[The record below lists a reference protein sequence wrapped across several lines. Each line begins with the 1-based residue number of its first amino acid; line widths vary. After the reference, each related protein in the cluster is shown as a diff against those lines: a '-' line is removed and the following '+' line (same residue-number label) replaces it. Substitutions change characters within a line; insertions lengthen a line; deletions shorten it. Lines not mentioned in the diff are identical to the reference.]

1 MSEAKEV
8 SVDLTKGPIGRQILQ
23 FTVPLLL
30 GNIFQQFYNAADTV
44 IVGKFVG
51 REALA
56 AVGSSG
62 ALINLLVSILM
73 GVAVGAGVV
82 VSRYYGAKQYTEM
95 RATIHT
101 TIAFGLIAGAVM
113 SVLGVAI
120 TPVILRWMQT
130 PESVMASS
138 VLYFRIYF
146 AGVLTTVMYN
156 IGSGIYRALGD
167 SKRPLYFLII
177 STIINIVLDLLFVAV
192 FHMSIGGAAVA
203 TVVAQGLSMVLVFY
217 KMMRED
223 TVYRVSWREIRI
235 HRRFLRQIIAI
246 GLPSG
251 IQNGIVSLS
260 NVVVQSNINSF
271 GDIAMAG
278 CGAYNKLDGFAL
290 LPAGSFSL
298 ALSTFVSQNIGAEQY
313 DRAKKGAAFGLV
325 AAMAISELAGVFI
338 YFAAP
343 QLVGFFNDD
352 PEVIRYGVL
361 MARNIVFAYALVA
374 YSNAMAGVLRGGGP
388 QPGAH
393 VRHGGLLVRPS
404 GALDPDHD
412 PPDSGHPG
420 GLLVL
425 PHYLDGQ
432 RHHPHHLFL
441 QGGLAP
447 QGPAPLMEKQPPA
460 PGKRERAAVF
470 EEFRRSGRS
479 RPGRR

>member
-1 MSEAKEV
+1 MSEAKAV
-8 SVDLTKGPIGRQILQ
+8 SVDLTKGPIGKQILQ

-101 TIAFGLIAGAVM
+101 TIAFGLISGAVM

-156 IGSGIYRALGD
+156 VGSGIYRALGD

-177 STIINIVLDLLFVAV
+177 STIINIILDLLFVAV
-192 FHMSIGGAAVA
+192 FHMGIGGAAIA

-235 HRRFLRQIIAI
+235 HKRFLRQIIAI

-313 DRAKKGAAFGLV
+313 DRAKKGAAFGLI
-325 AAMAISELAGVFI
+325 AAMVISELAGVLI
-338 YFAAP
+338 YFTAP

-374 YSNAMAGVLRGGGP
+374 YSNAMAGVLRG
-388 QPGAH
+388 A
-393 VRHGGLLVRPS
+393 GLSQVPMFVMV
-404 GALDPDHD
+404 GCWC
-412 PPDSGHPG
+412 
-420 GLLVL
+420 VL
-425 PHYLDGQ
+425 RVIWIQIMVPLTQDIRVVFWSYPITWAVSVTILTIYFFKVDWLHKGQ
-432 RHHPHHLFL
+432 LH
-441 QGGLAP
+441 
-447 QGPAPLMEKQPPA
+447 
-460 PGKRERAAVF
+460 
-470 EEFRRSGRS
+470 
-479 RPGRR
+479 

>member
-1 MSEAKEV
+1 MSEAKAV
-8 SVDLTKGPIGRQILQ
+8 SVDLTKGPIGKQILQ

-30 GNIFQQFYNAADTV
+30 GNVFQQFYNAADTV

-51 REALA
+51 KEALA

-192 FHMSIGGAAVA
+192 FHMGIGGAAVA

-374 YSNAMAGVLRGGGP
+374 YSNAMAGVLRG
-388 QPGAH
+388 A
-393 VRHGGLLVRPS
+393 GLSRVPMFVMV
-404 GALDPDHD
+404 GCWC
-412 PPDSGHPG
+412 
-420 GLLVL
+420 VL
-425 PHYLDGQ
+425 RVLWIQIMVPLTQDIRFVFWSYPITWTVSVTILTVYFFKVDWLHKGQ
-432 RHHPHHLFL
+432 LH
-441 QGGLAP
+441 
-447 QGPAPLMEKQPPA
+447 
-460 PGKRERAAVF
+460 
-470 EEFRRSGRS
+470 
-479 RPGRR
+479 

>member
-1 MSEAKEV
+1 MSEAKEARL
-8 SVDLTKGPIGRQILQ
+8 DLTKGPIGRQIVQ

-62 ALINLLVSILM
+62 ALINLLVSILI
-73 GVAVGAGVV
+73 GIAVGAGVV
-82 VSRYYGAKQYTEM
+82 VARYYGARQYQEM
-95 RATIHT
+95 RDTIHT
-101 TIAFGLIAGAVM
+101 TIAFGLIAGVVM
-113 SVLGVAI
+113 SVLGVLI

-177 STIINIVLDLLFVAV
+177 STIINIILDLLFVAV
-192 FHMSIGGAAVA
+192 FHMGIGGAAIA

-235 HRRFLRQIIAI
+235 HKRFLRQIIAI

-313 DRAKKGAAFGLV
+313 DRAKKGAAFGLI
-325 AAMAISELAGVFI
+325 AAMVISELAGVLI
-338 YFAAP
+338 YFTAP

-374 YSNAMAGVLRGGGP
+374 YSNAMAGVLRG
-388 QPGAH
+388 A
-393 VRHGGLLVRPS
+393 GLSRVPMFVMV
-404 GALDPDHD
+404 GCWC
-412 PPDSGHPG
+412 
-420 GLLVL
+420 VL
-425 PHYLDGQ
+425 RVIWIQ
-432 RHHPHHLFL
+432 IMV
-441 QGGLAP
+441 
-447 QGPAPLMEKQPPA
+447 PLTQDIRM
-460 PGKRERAAVF
+460 VF
-470 EEFRRSGRS
+470 WSYPITWVVSVTILTIYFFKVDWLHKGRLY
-479 RPGRR
+479 

>member
-1 MSEAKEV
+1 MSEAKEARL
-8 SVDLTKGPIGRQILQ
+8 DLTKGPIGRQIVQ

-44 IVGKFVG
+44 IVGRFVG
-51 REALA
+51 KEALA

-62 ALINLLVSILM
+62 SLINLLVSILM
-73 GVAVGAGVV
+73 GIAVGAGVV
-82 VSRYYGAKQYTEM
+82 VARYYGARQYQEM
-95 RATIHT
+95 RDTIHT
-101 TIAFGLIAGAVM
+101 TIAFGLIAGVVM
-113 SVLGVAI
+113 SVLGVLI

-130 PESVMASS
+130 PESVLDSS

-167 SKRPLYFLII
+167 SKRPVYFLII
-177 STIINIVLDLLFVAV
+177 ATLINVVLDLLFVAV
-192 FHMSIGGAAVA
+192 FHMGIAGAAIA
-203 TVVAQGLSMVLVFY
+203 TVISQAVSMVLVFY
-217 KMMRED
+217 TMMRED

-271 GDIAMAG
+271 GDVAMAG

-298 ALSTFVSQNIGAEQY
+298 ALSTFVSQNIGAKQY
-313 DRAKKGAAFGLV
+313 DRAKKGAAFGLI
-325 AAMAISELAGVFI
+325 AAMVISELAGVFI
-338 YFAAP
+338 YFTAP

-361 MARNIVFAYALVA
+361 MARNIVYAYALVA
-374 YSNAMAGVLRGGGP
+374 YSNAMAGVLRG
-388 QPGAH
+388 A
-393 VRHGGLLVRPS
+393 GLSRVPMFVMV
-404 GALDPDHD
+404 GCWC
-412 PPDSGHPG
+412 
-420 GLLVL
+420 VL
-425 PHYLDGQ
+425 RVIWIQ
-432 RHHPHHLFL
+432 IMV
-441 QGGLAP
+441 
-447 QGPAPLMEKQPPA
+447 PLTQDIRM
-460 PGKRERAAVF
+460 VF
-470 EEFRRSGRS
+470 WSYPITWVVSVTILTIDCVKVPRLHTT
-479 RPGRR
+479 PLH

>member
-1 MSEAKEV
+1 MSEAKAV
-8 SVDLTKGPIGRQILQ
+8 SVDLTKGPIGKQILQ

-101 TIAFGLIAGAVM
+101 TIAFGLISGAAM

-156 IGSGIYRALGD
+156 VGSGIYRALGD

-177 STIINIVLDLLFVAV
+177 STIINIILDLLFVAV
-192 FHMSIGGAAVA
+192 FHMGIGGAAIA

-235 HRRFLRQIIAI
+235 HKRFLRQIIAI

-313 DRAKKGAAFGLV
+313 DRAKKGAAFGLI
-325 AAMAISELAGVFI
+325 AAMVISELAGVLI
-338 YFAAP
+338 YFTAP
-343 QLVGFFNDD
+343 RLVGFFNDD

-374 YSNAMAGVLRGGGP
+374 YSNAMAGVLRG
-388 QPGAH
+388 A
-393 VRHGGLLVRPS
+393 GLSRVPMFVMV
-404 GALDPDHD
+404 GCWC
-412 PPDSGHPG
+412 
-420 GLLVL
+420 VL
-425 PHYLDGQ
+425 RVIWIQIMVPLTQDIRVVFWSYPITWAVSVTILTIYFFKVDWLHKGQ
-432 RHHPHHLFL
+432 LH
-441 QGGLAP
+441 
-447 QGPAPLMEKQPPA
+447 
-460 PGKRERAAVF
+460 
-470 EEFRRSGRS
+470 
-479 RPGRR
+479 

>member
-1 MSEAKEV
+1 MSEAKAV
-8 SVDLTKGPIGRQILQ
+8 SVDLTKGPIGKQILQ

-101 TIAFGLIAGAVM
+101 TIAFGLISGAAM

-156 IGSGIYRALGD
+156 VGSGIYRALGD

-177 STIINIVLDLLFVAV
+177 STIINIILDLLFVAV
-192 FHMSIGGAAVA
+192 FHMGIGGAAIA

-235 HRRFLRQIIAI
+235 HKRFLRQIIAI

-313 DRAKKGAAFGLV
+313 DRAKKGAAFGLI
-325 AAMAISELAGVFI
+325 AAMVISELAGVLI
-338 YFAAP
+338 YFTAP

-374 YSNAMAGVLRGGGP
+374 YSNAMAGVLRG
-388 QPGAH
+388 A
-393 VRHGGLLVRPS
+393 GLSRVPMFVMV
-404 GALDPDHD
+404 GCWC
-412 PPDSGHPG
+412 
-420 GLLVL
+420 VL
-425 PHYLDGQ
+425 RVIWIQIMVPLTQDIQVVFWSYPITWAVSVTILTIHFFKVDWLHKGQ
-432 RHHPHHLFL
+432 LH
-441 QGGLAP
+441 
-447 QGPAPLMEKQPPA
+447 
-460 PGKRERAAVF
+460 
-470 EEFRRSGRS
+470 
-479 RPGRR
+479 

>member
-1 MSEAKEV
+1 MSGTKDA
-8 SVDLTKGPIGRQILQ
+8 SVNLTEGPIGKQILL

-30 GNIFQQFYNAADTV
+30 GNVFQQFYNAADTV

-51 REALA
+51 KEALA

-101 TIAFGLIAGAVM
+101 TIAFGLISGAVM

-192 FHMSIGGAAVA
+192 FHMGIGGAAVA

-374 YSNAMAGVLRGGGP
+374 YSNAMAGVLRG
-388 QPGAH
+388 A
-393 VRHGGLLVRPS
+393 GLSRVPMFVMV
-404 GALDPDHD
+404 GCWC
-412 PPDSGHPG
+412 
-420 GLLVL
+420 VL
-425 PHYLDGQ
+425 RVLWIQIMVPLTQDIRFVFWSYPITWTVSVTILTVYFFKVDWLHKGQ
-432 RHHPHHLFL
+432 LH
-441 QGGLAP
+441 
-447 QGPAPLMEKQPPA
+447 
-460 PGKRERAAVF
+460 
-470 EEFRRSGRS
+470 
-479 RPGRR
+479 

>member
-1 MSEAKEV
+1 MSEAKAV
-8 SVDLTKGPIGRQILQ
+8 SVDLTKGPIGKQILQ

-51 REALA
+51 KEALA

-101 TIAFGLIAGAVM
+101 TIAFGLISGAAM

-156 IGSGIYRALGD
+156 VGSGIYRALGD

-177 STIINIVLDLLFVAV
+177 STIINIILDLLFVAV
-192 FHMSIGGAAVA
+192 FHMGIGGAAIA

-235 HRRFLRQIIAI
+235 HKRFLRQIIAI

-313 DRAKKGAAFGLV
+313 DRAKKGAAFGLI
-325 AAMAISELAGVFI
+325 AAMVISELAGVLI
-338 YFAAP
+338 YFTAP

-374 YSNAMAGVLRGGGP
+374 YSNAMAGVLRG
-388 QPGAH
+388 A
-393 VRHGGLLVRPS
+393 GLSRVPMFVMV
-404 GALDPDHD
+404 GCWC
-412 PPDSGHPG
+412 
-420 GLLVL
+420 VL
-425 PHYLDGQ
+425 RVIWIQIMVPLTQDIRVVFWSYPITWAVSVTILTIYFFKVDWLHKGQ
-432 RHHPHHLFL
+432 LH
-441 QGGLAP
+441 
-447 QGPAPLMEKQPPA
+447 
-460 PGKRERAAVF
+460 
-470 EEFRRSGRS
+470 
-479 RPGRR
+479 

>member
-1 MSEAKEV
+1 MSEAKAV
-8 SVDLTKGPIGRQILQ
+8 SVDLTKGPIGKQILQ

-101 TIAFGLIAGAVM
+101 TIAFGLISGAAM

-130 PESVMASS
+130 PENVMASS

-177 STIINIVLDLLFVAV
+177 STIINIILDLLFVAV
-192 FHMSIGGAAVA
+192 FHMGVGGAAIA

-235 HRRFLRQIIAI
+235 HKRFLRQIIAI

-313 DRAKKGAAFGLV
+313 DRAKKGAAFGLI
-325 AAMAISELAGVFI
+325 AAMVISELAGVLI
-338 YFAAP
+338 YFTAP

-374 YSNAMAGVLRGGGP
+374 YSNAMAGVLRG
-388 QPGAH
+388 A
-393 VRHGGLLVRPS
+393 GLSRVPMFVMV
-404 GALDPDHD
+404 GCWC
-412 PPDSGHPG
+412 
-420 GLLVL
+420 VL
-425 PHYLDGQ
+425 RVIWIQIMVPLTQDIRVVFWSYPITWAVSVTILTIYFFKVDWLHKGQ
-432 RHHPHHLFL
+432 LH
-441 QGGLAP
+441 
-447 QGPAPLMEKQPPA
+447 
-460 PGKRERAAVF
+460 
-470 EEFRRSGRS
+470 
-479 RPGRR
+479 

>member
-1 MSEAKEV
+1 MSEAKEARL
-8 SVDLTKGPIGRQILQ
+8 DLTKGPIGRQIVQ

-44 IVGKFVG
+44 IVGRFVG
-51 REALA
+51 KEALA

-62 ALINLLVSILM
+62 SLINLLVSILM
-73 GVAVGAGVV
+73 GIAVGAGVV
-82 VSRYYGAKQYTEM
+82 VARYYGARQYQEM
-95 RATIHT
+95 RDTIHT
-101 TIAFGLIAGAVM
+101 TIAFGLIAGVVM
-113 SVLGVAI
+113 SVLGVLI

-130 PESVMASS
+130 PESVLDSS

-167 SKRPLYFLII
+167 SKRPVYFLII
-177 STIINIVLDLLFVAV
+177 ATLINVVLDLLFVAV
-192 FHMSIGGAAVA
+192 FHMGIAGAAIA
-203 TVVAQGLSMVLVFY
+203 TVISQAVSMVLVFY
-217 KMMRED
+217 TMMRED

-271 GDIAMAG
+271 GDVAMAG

-298 ALSTFVSQNIGAEQY
+298 ALSTFVSQNIGAKQY
-313 DRAKKGAAFGLV
+313 DRAKKGAAFGLI
-325 AAMAISELAGVFI
+325 AAMVISELAGVFI
-338 YFAAP
+338 YFTAP

-374 YSNAMAGVLRGGGP
+374 YSNAMAGVLRGAGLSRVPMFVMVGCWCVLRVIWIQIMVPLP
-388 QPGAH
+388 QDI
-393 VRHGGLLVRPS
+393 R
-404 GALDPDHD
+404 
-412 PPDSGHPG
+412 
-420 GLLVL
+420 VL
-425 PHYLDGQ
+425 FWSYPITWTVSVTILTIYFFKVDWLHKGQ
-432 RHHPHHLFL
+432 LH
-441 QGGLAP
+441 
-447 QGPAPLMEKQPPA
+447 
-460 PGKRERAAVF
+460 
-470 EEFRRSGRS
+470 
-479 RPGRR
+479 

>member
-1 MSEAKEV
+1 MSEAKAV
-8 SVDLTKGPIGRQILQ
+8 SVDLTKGPIGKQILQ

-101 TIAFGLIAGAVM
+101 TIAFGLISGVAM

-130 PESVMASS
+130 PENVMASS

-177 STIINIVLDLLFVAV
+177 STIINIILDLLFVAV
-192 FHMSIGGAAVA
+192 FHMGIGGAAIA

-235 HRRFLRQIIAI
+235 HKRFLRQIIAI

-313 DRAKKGAAFGLV
+313 DRAKKGAAFGLI
-325 AAMAISELAGVFI
+325 AAMVISELAGVLI
-338 YFAAP
+338 YFTAP

-374 YSNAMAGVLRGGGP
+374 YSNAMAGVLRG
-388 QPGAH
+388 A
-393 VRHGGLLVRPS
+393 GLSRVPMFVMV
-404 GALDPDHD
+404 GCWC
-412 PPDSGHPG
+412 
-420 GLLVL
+420 VL
-425 PHYLDGQ
+425 RVIWIQIMVPLTQDIRVVFWSYPITWAVSVTILTIYFFKVDWLHKGQ
-432 RHHPHHLFL
+432 LH
-441 QGGLAP
+441 
-447 QGPAPLMEKQPPA
+447 
-460 PGKRERAAVF
+460 
-470 EEFRRSGRS
+470 
-479 RPGRR
+479 

>member
-1 MSEAKEV
+1 MSEAKAV
-8 SVDLTKGPIGRQILQ
+8 SVDLTKGPIGKQILQ

-101 TIAFGLIAGAVM
+101 TIAFGLISGAAM

-156 IGSGIYRALGD
+156 VGSGIYRALGD

-177 STIINIVLDLLFVAV
+177 STIINIILDLLFVAV
-192 FHMSIGGAAVA
+192 FHMGIGGAAIA

-235 HRRFLRQIIAI
+235 HKRFLRQIIAI

-313 DRAKKGAAFGLV
+313 DRAKKGAAFGLI
-325 AAMAISELAGVFI
+325 AAMVISELAGVLI
-338 YFAAP
+338 YFTAP

-374 YSNAMAGVLRGGGP
+374 YSNAMAGVLRGAGLSRVPMFVMVGCWC
-388 QPGAH
+388 
-393 VRHGGLLVRPS
+393 VLLVIWIQIMVPLTQDIRVVFWSYPITWAVS
-404 GALDPDHD
+404 VTILTIYFFKVDWLHK
-412 PPDSGHPG
+412 
-420 GLLVL
+420 
-425 PHYLDGQ
+425 GQ
-432 RHHPHHLFL
+432 LH
-441 QGGLAP
+441 
-447 QGPAPLMEKQPPA
+447 
-460 PGKRERAAVF
+460 
-470 EEFRRSGRS
+470 
-479 RPGRR
+479 

>member
-82 VSRYYGAKQYTEM
+82 VSRYFGAKQYTEM

-192 FHMSIGGAAVA
+192 FHMGVGGAAVA

-374 YSNAMAGVLRGGGP
+374 YSNAMAGVLRG
-388 QPGAH
+388 A
-393 VRHGGLLVRPS
+393 GLSRVPMFVMV
-404 GALDPDHD
+404 GCWC
-412 PPDSGHPG
+412 
-420 GLLVL
+420 VL
-425 PHYLDGQ
+425 RVLWIQIMVPLTQDIRFVFWSYPITWTVSVTILTIYFFKVDWLHKGQ
-432 RHHPHHLFL
+432 LH
-441 QGGLAP
+441 
-447 QGPAPLMEKQPPA
+447 
-460 PGKRERAAVF
+460 
-470 EEFRRSGRS
+470 
-479 RPGRR
+479 

>member
-1 MSEAKEV
+1 MSEAKAV
-8 SVDLTKGPIGRQILQ
+8 SVDLTKGPIGKQILQ

-101 TIAFGLIAGAVM
+101 TIAFGLISGAAM

-177 STIINIVLDLLFVAV
+177 STIINIILDLLFVAV
-192 FHMSIGGAAVA
+192 FHMGIGGAAIA

-235 HRRFLRQIIAI
+235 HKRFLRQIIAI

-298 ALSTFVSQNIGAEQY
+298 ALSTFVSQNIGAKQY
-313 DRAKKGAAFGLV
+313 DRAKKGAAFGLI
-325 AAMAISELAGVFI
+325 AAMVISELAGVFI
-338 YFAAP
+338 YFTAP

-374 YSNAMAGVLRGGGP
+374 YSNAMAGVLRG
-388 QPGAH
+388 A
-393 VRHGGLLVRPS
+393 GLSRVPMFVMV
-404 GALDPDHD
+404 GCWC
-412 PPDSGHPG
+412 
-420 GLLVL
+420 VL
-425 PHYLDGQ
+425 RVIWIQIMVPLTQDIRVVFWSYPITWTVSVTILTIYFLKVDWLHKGQ
-432 RHHPHHLFL
+432 LH
-441 QGGLAP
+441 
-447 QGPAPLMEKQPPA
+447 
-460 PGKRERAAVF
+460 
-470 EEFRRSGRS
+470 
-479 RPGRR
+479 

>member
-1 MSEAKEV
+1 MSEAKAV
-8 SVDLTKGPIGRQILQ
+8 SVDLTKGPIGKQILQ

-101 TIAFGLIAGAVM
+101 TIAFGLISGAAM

-130 PESVMASS
+130 PESVMANS

-177 STIINIVLDLLFVAV
+177 STIINIILDLLFVAV
-192 FHMSIGGAAVA
+192 FHMGIGGAAIA

-235 HRRFLRQIIAI
+235 HKRFLRQIIAI

-313 DRAKKGAAFGLV
+313 DRAKKGAAFGLI
-325 AAMAISELAGVFI
+325 AAMVISELAGVLI
-338 YFAAP
+338 YFTAP

-374 YSNAMAGVLRGGGP
+374 YSNAMAGVLRG
-388 QPGAH
+388 A
-393 VRHGGLLVRPS
+393 GLSRVPMFVMV
-404 GALDPDHD
+404 GCWC
-412 PPDSGHPG
+412 
-420 GLLVL
+420 VL
-425 PHYLDGQ
+425 RVIWIQIMVPLTQDIRVVFWSYPITWAVSVTILTIYFFKVDWLHKGQ
-432 RHHPHHLFL
+432 LH
-441 QGGLAP
+441 
-447 QGPAPLMEKQPPA
+447 
-460 PGKRERAAVF
+460 
-470 EEFRRSGRS
+470 
-479 RPGRR
+479 

>member
-1 MSEAKEV
+1 MSGTKEV
-8 SVDLTKGPIGRQILQ
+8 NVDLTQGPIGKQILQ

-30 GNIFQQFYNAADTV
+30 GNVFQQFYNAADTV

-51 REALA
+51 KEALA

-62 ALINLLVSILM
+62 ALINLLVSMLM

-82 VSRYYGAKQYTEM
+82 VSRYYGAKQYEEM

-101 TIAFGLIAGAVM
+101 TIAFGLISGAVLT
-113 SVLGVAI
+113 VVGVAI
-120 TPVILRWMQT
+120 TPLILRWMQT

-138 VLYFRIYF
+138 VMYFRIYF

-177 STIINIVLDLLFVAV
+177 STIINIILDLLLVAV
-192 FHMSIGGAAVA
+192 FHMGIGGAAIA
-203 TVVAQGLSMVLVFY
+203 TVVAQGLSMVLVFA

-223 TVYRVSWREIRI
+223 TVYRVEWREIRI
-235 HRRFLRQIIAI
+235 HKRFLRQIIAI

-313 DRAKKGAAFGLV
+313 ERAKKGAAFGLI
-325 AAMAISELAGVFI
+325 ATMIISELGGVFI

-374 YSNAMAGVLRGGGP
+374 YSNAMAGVLRG
-388 QPGAH
+388 A
-393 VRHGGLLVRPS
+393 GLSRVPMFVMV
-404 GALDPDHD
+404 GCWC
-412 PPDSGHPG
+412 
-420 GLLVL
+420 VL
-425 PHYLDGQ
+425 RVIWIQIMVPMTQDIRVVFWSY
-432 RHHPHHLFL
+432 PITW
-441 QGGLAP
+441 
-447 QGPAPLMEKQPPA
+447 
-460 PGKRERAAVF
+460 AVSVLILTIYF
-470 EEFRRSGRS
+470 FKVDWLHKGRLH
-479 RPGRR
+479 

>member
-1 MSEAKEV
+1 MSEAKAV
-8 SVDLTKGPIGRQILQ
+8 SVDLTKGPIGKQILQ

-101 TIAFGLIAGAVM
+101 TIAFGLISGAAM

-177 STIINIVLDLLFVAV
+177 STIINIILDLLFVAV
-192 FHMSIGGAAVA
+192 FHMGIGGAAIA

-235 HRRFLRQIIAI
+235 HKRFLRQIIAI

-313 DRAKKGAAFGLV
+313 YRAKKGAAFGLI
-325 AAMAISELAGVFI
+325 AAMVISELAGVLI
-338 YFAAP
+338 YFTAP

-374 YSNAMAGVLRGGGP
+374 YSNAMAGVLRG
-388 QPGAH
+388 A
-393 VRHGGLLVRPS
+393 GLSRVPMFVMV
-404 GALDPDHD
+404 GCWC
-412 PPDSGHPG
+412 
-420 GLLVL
+420 VL
-425 PHYLDGQ
+425 RVIWIQIMVPLTQDIRVVFWSYPITWAVSVTILTIYFFKVDWLHKGQ
-432 RHHPHHLFL
+432 LH
-441 QGGLAP
+441 
-447 QGPAPLMEKQPPA
+447 
-460 PGKRERAAVF
+460 
-470 EEFRRSGRS
+470 
-479 RPGRR
+479 

>member
-1 MSEAKEV
+1 MSEAKAV
-8 SVDLTKGPIGRQILQ
+8 SVDLTKGPIGKQILQ

-101 TIAFGLIAGAVM
+101 TIAFGLISGAAM

-156 IGSGIYRALGD
+156 VGSGIYRALGD

-177 STIINIVLDLLFVAV
+177 STIINIILDLLFVAV
-192 FHMSIGGAAVA
+192 FHMGIGGAAIA

-235 HRRFLRQIIAI
+235 HKRFLRQIIAI

-313 DRAKKGAAFGLV
+313 DRAKKGAAFGLI
-325 AAMAISELAGVFI
+325 AAMVISELAGVLI
-338 YFAAP
+338 YFTAP

-374 YSNAMAGVLRGGGP
+374 YSNAMAGVLRG
-388 QPGAH
+388 A
-393 VRHGGLLVRPS
+393 GLSRVPMFVMV
-404 GALDPDHD
+404 GCWC
-412 PPDSGHPG
+412 
-420 GLLVL
+420 VL
-425 PHYLDGQ
+425 RVIWIQIMVPLTQDIRVVFWSYPITWAVSVTILTIYFFKVDWLHKGQ
-432 RHHPHHLFL
+432 LH
-441 QGGLAP
+441 
-447 QGPAPLMEKQPPA
+447 
-460 PGKRERAAVF
+460 
-470 EEFRRSGRS
+470 
-479 RPGRR
+479 

>member
-1 MSEAKEV
+1 MSGAKEV
-8 SVDLTKGPIGRQILQ
+8 SVDLTNGPIGRQILQ

-62 ALINLLVSILM
+62 ALINLLVSMLM

-82 VSRYYGAKQYTEM
+82 VSRYYGARQYEEM

-101 TIAFGLIAGAVM
+101 TIAFGLIAGAAM

-120 TPVILRWMQT
+120 TPVVLRWMQT
-130 PESVMASS
+130 PESVMDSS

-146 AGVLTTVMYN
+146 GGMLTTVMYN

-177 STIINIVLDLLFVAV
+177 STFINVVLDLLFVAV
-192 FHMSIGGAAVA
+192 FHMGIGGAAIA

-223 TVYRVSWREIRI
+223 TDYRVSWRELRI

-251 IQNGIVSLS
+251 LQNGIVSLS

-278 CGAYNKLDGFAL
+278 CGAYYKLDGFAL

-298 ALSTFVSQNIGAEQY
+298 ALSTFVSQNIGAKQY
-313 DRAKKGAAFGLV
+313 DRAKKGAAFGLI
-325 AAMAISELAGVFI
+325 AAMVISELVGVLI
-338 YFAAP
+338 YFTAP
-343 QLVGFFNDD
+343 QLVSFFNED
-352 PEVIRYGVL
+352 PEVIRYGVM
-361 MARNIVFAYALVA
+361 MARNIVFAYAMVA
-374 YSNAMAGVLRGGGP
+374 FSNAMAGVLRG
-388 QPGAH
+388 A
-393 VRHGGLLVRPS
+393 GLSRVPMFVMV
-404 GALDPDHD
+404 GCWC
-412 PPDSGHPG
+412 
-420 GLLVL
+420 VL
-425 PHYLDGQ
+425 RVIWIQIMVPLTQDIRIVFWSYPITWAISLTILTVYFFKVDWLHKGQ
-432 RHHPHHLFL
+432 LH
-441 QGGLAP
+441 
-447 QGPAPLMEKQPPA
+447 
-460 PGKRERAAVF
+460 
-470 EEFRRSGRS
+470 
-479 RPGRR
+479 

>member
-1 MSEAKEV
+1 MSEAKAV
-8 SVDLTKGPIGRQILQ
+8 SVDLTKGPIGKQILQ

-101 TIAFGLIAGAVM
+101 TIAFGLISGAAM

-177 STIINIVLDLLFVAV
+177 STIINIILDLLFVAV
-192 FHMSIGGAAVA
+192 FHMGIGGAAIA

-235 HRRFLRQIIAI
+235 HKRFLRQIIAI

-313 DRAKKGAAFGLV
+313 DRAKKGAAFGLI
-325 AAMAISELAGVFI
+325 AAMVISELAGVLI
-338 YFAAP
+338 YFTAP

-374 YSNAMAGVLRGGGP
+374 YSNAMAGVLRG
-388 QPGAH
+388 A
-393 VRHGGLLVRPS
+393 GLSRVPMFVMV
-404 GALDPDHD
+404 GCWC
-412 PPDSGHPG
+412 
-420 GLLVL
+420 VL
-425 PHYLDGQ
+425 RVIWIQIMVPLTQDIRVVFWSYPITWAVSVTILTIYFFKVDWLHKGQ
-432 RHHPHHLFL
+432 LH
-441 QGGLAP
+441 
-447 QGPAPLMEKQPPA
+447 
-460 PGKRERAAVF
+460 
-470 EEFRRSGRS
+470 
-479 RPGRR
+479 

>member
-1 MSEAKEV
+1 MSEAKAV
-8 SVDLTKGPIGRQILQ
+8 SVDLTKGPIGKQILQ

-101 TIAFGLIAGAVM
+101 TIAFGLISGAAM

-146 AGVLTTVMYN
+146 AGVLTTVMYTV
-156 IGSGIYRALGD
+156 GSGIYRALGD

-177 STIINIVLDLLFVAV
+177 STIINIILDLLFVAV
-192 FHMSIGGAAVA
+192 FHMGIGGAAIA

-235 HRRFLRQIIAI
+235 HKRFLRQIIAI

-313 DRAKKGAAFGLV
+313 DRAKKGAAFGLI
-325 AAMAISELAGVFI
+325 AAMVISELAGVLI
-338 YFAAP
+338 YFTAP

-374 YSNAMAGVLRGGGP
+374 YSNAMAGVLRG
-388 QPGAH
+388 A
-393 VRHGGLLVRPS
+393 GLSRVPMFVMV
-404 GALDPDHD
+404 GCWC
-412 PPDSGHPG
+412 
-420 GLLVL
+420 VL
-425 PHYLDGQ
+425 RVIWIQIMVPLTQDIQVVFWSYPITWAVSVTILTIYFFKVDWLHKGQ
-432 RHHPHHLFL
+432 LH
-441 QGGLAP
+441 
-447 QGPAPLMEKQPPA
+447 
-460 PGKRERAAVF
+460 
-470 EEFRRSGRS
+470 
-479 RPGRR
+479 